1 MNVRCVVTGH
11 DDRGRSV
18 VKTDGELEPV
28 TLGFAP
34 GVEFHRVWGADRT
47 PSVPDWVPIAPTA
60 SFFPPVGGSRVIIT
74 TFPVQTAGAPLDLDM
89 AAVIAEAERKVP
101 GMLAHMEPENP
112 GMHTTNTVDVD
123 IVLAGEVVLELDDG
137 VEAVLRT
144 GDMVVQNGTRHR
156 WHNRGSIPAVLAA
169 FLVGADNH

>member
-1 MNVRCVVTGH
+1 MSLRCVVTSRRPRMLSDQVRRRIGTGH
-11 DDRGRSV
+11 ARVRAWSRVSPRLGRGQ
-18 VKTDGELEPV
+18 
-28 TLGFAP
+28 
-34 GVEFHRVWGADRT
+34 T
-47 PSVPDWVPIAPTA
+47 PSAPDFVPISPTA

-74 TFPVQTAGAPLDLDM
+74 TFPVQTAGASLDLDM
-89 AAVIAEAERKVP
+89 AAVVAEAERKVP

-112 GMHTTNTVDVD
+112 GMHTTNSVDVD

-156 WHNRGSIPAVLAA
+156 WHNRGPVPAVLAA
-169 FLVGADNH
+169 FLVGADHH